1 MRHSTFRVNW
11 LATYVVLV
19 ALFLILPE
27 LVAIIVS
34 FNPTSRMVMSWT
46 AVSGRW
52 YQSLWQ
58 HEEYFRAFLLSFAIA
73 PCVTV
78 ASLLLGGT
86 AAYGVARLPS
96 RSATTL
102 QGLFVA
108 PLVVPAAALAVALF
122 LLLDRLRLTDTLTG
136 VLIGHIVATLP
147 YTFRTLLVALQSADR
162 ALEEAALSLGA
173 SRLAVVRRVTL
184 PLIRPA
190 LVASA
195 LFALIISIDEFTL
208 TWFISGRSIHTI
220 PLEIFN
226 NTQYGMDPTVAAAS
240 TVLIAASAVVII
252 LLEKL
257 VGLKTAYAVRPR

>member
-1 MRHSTFRVNW
+1 VRRGTLRVNW
-11 LATYVVLV
+11 LAIYAVAV

-27 LVAIIVS
+27 LVAVIVS

-46 AVSGRW
+46 SFSGRW

-58 HEEYFRAFLLSFAIA
+58 HEEYFWAFLLSFAIA
-73 PCVTV
+73 PFVTA
-78 ASLLLGGT
+78 ASLLLGGM
-86 AAYGVARLPS
+86 AAYGAARLPS
-96 RSATTL
+96 RPAAVL

-122 LLLDRLRLTDTLTG
+122 LLLDRLRLTDTLVG
-136 VLIGHIVATLP
+136 VFIGHIVATLP
-147 YTFRTLLVALQSADR
+147 YTFRTLLAALKAADR

-195 LFALIISIDEFTL
+195 LFALIVSIDEFTL

-240 TVLIAASAVVII
+240 TVLIAVSALVIV
-252 LLEKL
+252 LLEKI
-257 VGLKTAYAVRPR
+257 VGLKAAYAVRT

>member
-1 MRHSTFRVNW
+1 VRHRAFGLSW
-11 LATYVVLV
+11 LATYAALA

-27 LVAIIVS
+27 LVAVVVS

-46 AVSGRW
+46 SLSGRW

-73 PCVTV
+73 PFVT
-78 ASLLLGGT
+78 ACSLLLGGT

-96 RSATTL
+96 RPAAAL

-108 PLVVPAAALAVALF
+108 PLIVPAAALAVALF
-122 LLLDRLRLTDTLTG
+122 LLLDELRLTDTIAG
-136 VLIGHIVATLP
+136 VVIGHIVATLP
-147 YTFRTLLVALQSADR
+147 YTFRTLLVALKAADR

-190 LVASA
+190 LVAST

-240 TVLIAASAVVII
+240 TVLIAVSALVIV
-252 LLEKL
+252 LLEKM
-257 VGLKTAYAVRPR
+257 VGLKTAYAVRA